1 MEASEPDGDLRQQAI
16 SRLEAKRDFL
26 SHVAIFIGV
35 SILLVAIWALTGT
48 DNFFWPAIP
57 IVAWGIFGIIPNYW
71 TAYRQSGLPEDKIQA
86 EMNRIRQEG
95 NDPRS

>member
-1 MEASEPDGDLRQQAI
+1 MEASDPNSNLRDQAVK
-16 SRLEAKRDFL
+16 SLNAKHDFMTHL
-26 SHVAIFIGV
+26 ATYAGV
-35 SILLVAIWALTGT
+35 SVLLVLIWLLTGT

-86 EMNRIRQEG
+86 EMEKIQRENG
-95 NDPRS
+95 PGA